1 MSSISCRE
9 LQDDVDAL
17 RAVISC
23 FQGHSYE
30 ALTAA
35 EGVDALEERAFLIG
49 ALDALGYELCS
60 PFTRPSE
67 RRT

>member
-49 ALDALGYELCS
+49 ALDALGY
-60 PFTRPSE
+60 
-67 RRT
+67 